1 MAGIK
6 VKKVQAMMMRNER
19 LKDKL
24 SNTEA
29 VIFDLDGT
37 LVDSMW
43 IWKSI
48 DEEFL
53 GMHGLALP
61 HDLQKSLGGMSFTET
76 AVYFKERFRLP
87 QALEEIK
94 DCWNAMAFEKYEKE
108 VPLKPGAKEFL
119 DYLQQSGIRMGI
131 ATSNSRQLAELVIE
145 SRGIGGY
152 FDIITTGC
160 EVANGKPSPD
170 IYLKAAKH
178 LSAKPDACVVF
189 EDIPEGILAAK
200 RAGMY
205 VCAVEDEAS
214 RDLWQEKTDLAD
226 ACIHDYYEILRRLGR
241 I

>member
-6 VKKVQAMMMRNER
+6 ETKIQAIMTRIER
-19 LKDKL
+19 LKNKL
-24 SNTEA
+24 LNTEA

-76 AVYFKERFRLP
+76 AVYFKERFRLT
-87 QALEEIK
+87 QTLEEIK

-108 VPLKPGAKEFL
+108 VPLKPGVKEFL
-119 DYLQQSGIRMGI
+119 DVLKQRGIRMGI
-131 ATSNSRQLAELVIE
+131 ATSNSRQLAELVIV
-145 SRGIGGY
+145 SRGISGY
-152 FDIITTGC
+152 FEVITTGC
-160 EVANGKPSPD
+160 EVASGKPSPD
-170 IYLKAAKH
+170 IYLKTAKH
-178 LSAKPDACVVF
+178 LSANPSACVVF

-200 RAGMY
+200 RAGMC

-214 RDLWQEKTDLAD
+214 KELRQEKYDLAD
-226 ACIHDYYEILRRLGR
+226 AFINNYYEIL
-241 I
+241 